1 MDRAKALKILKKL
14 EEAYPQAHIM
24 LEFGDPLELLVATI
38 LSAQSTDAQINKITP
53 ALFKKYPN
61 VRAYANAKPKEF
73 EKDIYSSGFY
83 KNKTKNIIAAAKFIQ
98 SEFGGKVPSSME
110 NLVKI
115 PGVGRKTANIILA
128 NAFGVVVGIAV
139 DTHVGR
145 LSRRLGFSKNEDP
158 DKVELDLMALFPKGE
173 WYKINYLLIDHG
185 RAVCQAKK
193 PQCPG
198 CPVKKLC
205 PSARKYP
212 NVD

>member
-1 MDRAKALKILKKL
+1 
-14 EEAYPQAHIM
+14 
-24 LEFGDPLELLVATI
+24 
-38 LSAQSTDAQINKITP
+38 
-53 ALFKKYPN
+53 
-61 VRAYANAKPKEF
+61 
-73 EKDIYSSGFY
+73 
-83 KNKTKNIIAAAKFIQ
+83 
-98 SEFGGKVPSSME
+98 
-110 NLVKI
+110 
-115 PGVGRKTANIILA
+115 
-128 NAFGVVVGIAV
+128 
-139 DTHVGR
+139 